1 MKIHLKNTTYFHFV
15 DPALKKV
22 VDFQKWFEKR
32 LDDAIQAADKE
43 RPKAI
48 QHEESDKNEEIIE
61 EPVKKIVE
69 KPKPSGD
76 PNGAVITNFGFKP
89 LSALALKLKNA
100 EEDTKLL
107 DEEKKKTDSERKKNA
122 ELQRKLESTQEE
134 LMRTQ
139 IRYQKEIEKLENQN
153 RELRKQLLLRG
164 NPSEKTRKIKKSL
177 IDMYSEVLDEL
188 SGKYFVKTVYY
199 VI

>member
-1 MKIHLKNTTYFHFV
+1 M
-15 DPALKKV
+15 KKV

-43 RPKAI
+43 RPRAI
-48 QHEESDKNEEIIE
+48 QFEDDDDKKEKVVEK
-61 EPVKKIVE
+61 PVKKIVE
-69 KPKPSGD
+69 KVPSGD
-76 PNGAVITNFGFKP
+76 PNGAIVTNFGFKP
-89 LSALALKLKNA
+89 LSALSLNLKNS
-100 EEDTKLL
+100 EEGKDTKLL
-107 DEEKKKTDSERKKNA
+107 EDEKKKTDSERKKNA

-188 SGKYFVKTVYY
+188 SGKNTT
-199 VI
+199 

>member
-1 MKIHLKNTTYFHFV
+1 M
-15 DPALKKV
+15 KKV

-43 RPKAI
+43 KPKAI
-48 QHEESDKNEEIIE
+48 QHEESDTKEEIIE
-61 EPVKKIVE
+61 KPVKKIVE
-69 KPKPSGD
+69 KPPSGD
-76 PNGAVITNFGFKP
+76 PNGAKITNFGFKP
-89 LSALALKLKNA
+89 LSALSLNLKNP
-100 EEDTKLL
+100 EQDTKLL

-199 VI
+199 AMLS